1 MGNFGYDL
9 RQQSIDF
16 QISLISNQSNV
27 LIISPNH
34 DQFTKKLKDEKCT
47 VEIAQINTDKKIMQA
62 FDFKNIE
69 NRKFQIILLDNTIDY
84 VPNPVK
90 FIKEINSFLAP
101 GGSLICRAY
110 NIFNAIN
117 RIRILNGDIQ
127 LIDSVFKN
135 KNMAFSS
142 LDSILLTLSEAE
154 LSITRLL
161 RVEKEISLTS
171 KLDLNTFT
179 LTEELLKI
187 ITADSESK
195 TFYYVFAISNTPTV
209 SLSTRKWSSS
219 FSKYLVTA
227 GFKKVLTDYKLS
239 YEKHINYLKQTNREQ
254 YALML
259 SIHGTDSSERI
270 RNKNSTKHS
279 EDDKKFQK
287 ELEADVLGDGKK
299 FLQRS
304 LKEKDEYVETA
315 LKEKDEYVETAIKE
329 KEAYLETAI
338 KEEREYLEKS
348 LREKDEYLGAA
359 LKDKEAYLETA
370 IKEEREYL
378 EDALKEKDDYLGAAL
393 KDKDEYIET
402 ALREKDEYLENALKE
417 KDKVIRDMQNSFA
430 YRTLRKLDKL
440 LGRKHKKK

>member
-1 MGNFGYDL
+1 MESNKMGNFGYDL

-34 DQFTKKLKDEKCT
+34 DQFTKKLEDKECT

-127 LIDSVFKN
+127 LINSEFKN
-135 KNMAFSS
+135 RNMAFSS
-142 LDSILLTLSEAE
+142 LDNILLTLSEAE

-171 KLDLNTFT
+171 KLGLNTFT

-227 GFKKVLTDYKLS
+227 GFKEVLTDYKLS

-259 SIHGTDSSERI
+259 SIHGENSSAET
-270 RNKNSTKHS
+270 KNQQK
-279 EDDKKFQK
+279 DDNKKFQK
-287 ELEADVLGDGKK
+287 ELEADVLEDGKK

-304 LKEKDEYVETA
+304 LKEKDEYVEG
-315 LKEKDEYVETAIKE
+315 AIKE
-329 KEAYLETAI
+329 AKEHLEIALTEKDGYLETALEEKDKFLETALKQKDNYLGAAL
-338 KEEREYLEKS
+338 KEEREYLESALK
-348 LREKDEYLGAA
+348 EKDEYLGAA
-359 LKDKEAYLETA
+359 LKDK
-370 IKEEREYL
+370 
-378 EDALKEKDDYLGAAL
+378 
-393 KDKDEYIET
+393 
-402 ALREKDEYLENALKE
+402 DEYLENALRE
-417 KDKVIRDMQNSFA
+417 KDKVISDMKNSFTF
-430 YRTLRKLDKL
+430 RTMRKLDKL